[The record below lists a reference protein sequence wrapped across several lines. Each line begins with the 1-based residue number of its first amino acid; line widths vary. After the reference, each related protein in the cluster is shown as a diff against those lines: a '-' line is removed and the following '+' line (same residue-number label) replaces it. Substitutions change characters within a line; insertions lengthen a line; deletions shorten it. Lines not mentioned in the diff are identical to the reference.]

1 MTNEIT
7 KIIRTYK
14 EIYDSTKT
22 FRAKNTII
30 KEKLLRIELVRED

>member
-14 EIYDSTKT
+14 EIYDSTRT
-22 FRAKNTII
+22 FRAKTR
-30 KEKLLRIELVRED
+30 LLKKNC